1 MSPNQKE
8 KPMSDP
14 TYAQLDPLPADDAYW
29 LRARWIDVVRMTENR
44 EWAVAKFKSVREKY
58 AGRTVIMQGFNGHVV
73 REVVGP

>member
-1 MSPNQKE
+1 
-8 KPMSDP
+8 MSDP

-29 LRARWIDVVRMTENR
+29 LRARPIDVARTIPENR
-44 EWAVAKFKSVREKY
+44 EWAASRFKAVREKY